1 MNPRDIFGV
10 LVRAAGLWLIVQSA
24 MLIVAVFTAP
34 ILILAL
40 IIECGVGCML
50 LLGADHIVRAAYE
63 QSLPNDFV
71 APSAQQ

>member
-24 MLIVAVFTAP
+24 MLIVAVFSAP
-34 ILILAL
+34 VLIVAL
-40 IIECGVGCML
+40 IVECGVGCVL

-63 QSLPNDFV
+63 RKF
-71 APSAQQ
+71 AK

>member
-24 MLIVAVFTAP
+24 MLIVAIFTAP
-34 ILILAL
+34 ILIVAL
-40 IIECGVGCML
+40 IIECGVGCVL

-63 QSLPNDFV
+63 RNAPNDFV
-71 APSAQQ
+71 APPAHE